1 MRPSLTLVLACLCC
15 VASAGSSP
23 PAPPANS
30 AEAIARLRIEPGNGE
45 YLAWADN
52 RLAGPIEVRLDA
64 ASDPAPASQPTLP
77 ARASVPAGGSALLA
91 RLLPPAGRDGWLRL
105 RLQGV
110 PGSSNAKPEDVAY
123 ALPLPGEQAGN
134 HVAQGFDGGFS
145 HQDAENRYA
154 LDFAA
159 AVGTPVLAARA
170 GIVMQIQDGY
180 REHGLD
186 YARDAGRANFIRI
199 LHDDGS
205 MALYAHLADAGIQ
218 VYLGQ
223 QVQAGQRIG
232 LSGNTGYSTAPHL
245 HFSVQVNRGM
255 QLQSIR
261 FRMPGVKAGAGAERS
276 GNLVQR

>member
-1 MRPSLTLVLACLCC
+1 MRPCLILVLACLCC

-23 PAPPANS
+23 PANS
-30 AEAIARLRIEPGNGE
+30 TDAIARLRIEPGNGE

-52 RLAGPIEVRLDA
+52 RLAGPIEVQLDA
-64 ASDPAPASQPTLP
+64 AGGPAPASQPALP

-91 RLLPPAGRDGWLRL
+91 RLQPPAGRDGWLRL

-110 PGSSNAKPEDVAY
+110 PGSSNARPQDVAY
-123 ALPLPGEQAGN
+123 LLPLPGEQAGN
-134 HVAQGFDGGFS
+134 HVEQGFDGGFS

-199 LHDDGS
+199 LHEDGS
-205 MALYAHLADAGIQ
+205 MALYAHLANAGTQ
-218 VYLGQ
+218 VHLGQ

-261 FRMPGVKAGAGAERS
+261 FHMPGVEAGAGAGAERS
-276 GNLVQR
+276 SNFVQR